1 MNIRTVGNLTLI
13 SSDPFVQPAI
23 NPALLESKFD
33 TGVVVYGFKT
43 LLRFLSAPNF
53 ASVSPVPFGRFAE
66 LLQAG
71 GLGINPVI
79 SQTPEGNAALEEFV
93 RDASGT
99 VFHPVGTAAMAKKG
113 VKAGTKAGVVDS
125 KLRVLGVDG
134 LRVVDA
140 SVFVREISFVCCQE
154 LTSFQQPF
162 IPSAHTQ
169 SPVYV
174 FAERAADLIKVDHP
188 FST

>member
-1 MNIRTVGNLTLI
+1 MGSSDLVGDITL
-13 SSDPFVQPAI
+13 STSDPFTQPVI
-23 NPALLESKFD
+23 NPALLTTDFD
-33 TGVVVYGFKT
+33 VST
-43 LLRFLSAPNF
+43 LIFGLKSILRFLSAPNF

-71 GLGINPVI
+71 GLSINPVI
-79 SQTPEGNAALEEFV
+79 SQTPEGNVALEEFV
-93 RDASGT
+93 RNAAGT

-140 SVFVREISFVCCQE
+140 SVFVREISFVCC
-154 LTSFQQPF
+154 
-162 IPSAHTQ
+162 
-169 SPVYV
+169 
-174 FAERAADLIKVDHP
+174 
-188 FST
+188 